1 MYSSTIG
8 QIQSA
13 IPLQITSASMA
24 MVESILDLGYDLWPR
39 TLELLT
45 LTLSLYWPEATQ
57 QETVSRIIPTQKF
70 QRKIPTQKIDLT
82 WEMACLWKTHQTT
95 SILNISDIERSQ
107 QSSVLPDHAKSLSS
121 HQKNRKPKK
130 EITKRNYLMIYLF
143 LFAFVLHQVCLRG
156 SRRKPDRVI
165 YSPCC
170 VISYCI
176 LFCTLPSFESM

>member
-1 MYSSTIG
+1 
-8 QIQSA
+8 
-13 IPLQITSASMA
+13 
-24 MVESILDLGYDLWPR
+24 
-39 TLELLT
+39 
-45 LTLSLYWPEATQ
+45 
-57 QETVSRIIPTQKF
+57 
-70 QRKIPTQKIDLT
+70 
-82 WEMACLWKTHQTT
+82 MACLWKTHQTT

-121 HQKNRKPKK
+121 HQEKSKTRKA
-130 EITKRNYLMIYLF
+130 ITKRNYLMIYLF

-176 LFCTLPSFESM
+176 LFCKWWKACREKLIRTTNNKCREIFSEGGIDNCRQLLAPNEWNNNISSDAQKGVKRPPRGP